1 MKIQG
6 RVKALEALG
15 CLVVL
20 WEPETLTGMY
30 PGQLIAVAKAAEIAG
45 NSVMAA
51 FDENNDEGEDEEAGR
66 YWDDNECPN
75 CNGTG
80 EGTYEG
86 SVCHCC
92 GGSGNGS
99 IQHDPDDFDI
109 PDEDY

>member
-1 MKIQG
+1 MKIQDQ
-6 RVKALEALG
+6 VKALEALG

-20 WEPETLTGMY
+20 WEPEKLTGMDSE
-30 PGQLIAVAKAAEIAG
+30 QLIAVDKAAKIAG
-45 NSVMAA
+45 NYVMAA
-51 FDENNDEGEDEEAGR
+51 FDENNDEDEEAGR
-66 YWDDNECPN
+66 YWEDNECPN

-80 EGTYEG
+80 EGAYEG

-92 GGSGNGS
+92 GGSGNGP